1 MKSIALRS
9 ARRRPLKNL
18 QAEAAL
24 FRGRALAG
32 FLIIAAALL
41 ILSGWYFR
49 LQVIHNADYRDQAER
64 NRIKP
69 RPIVPARGLIY
80 DRAGRVLADN
90 GQAWRLELV
99 PDEVPD
105 LDGTLRRLGRIIAI
119 SSDDLDRFDKLRLAT
134 RGFRAVPLKL
144 GLSEHEVARFAIDR
158 HRFPGVDVTPYL
170 TRRYAYGDLFA
181 HVIGYVGRVDADDL
195 AKLGDNRYAV
205 LSQIGKGGLEHYYEP
220 QLRGEIGFEQVETNV
235 EGRAGRVLG
244 RQPAKPGRDLQLSI
258 DAELQ
263 RTTVEAFGD
272 HDGAAIAVDPRSG
285 EILAMVSLPSYDP
298 NLFVNGI
305 SHVDYAALTDNLS
318 KPLYNR
324 IVQGGTP
331 PGSTMK
337 PFVGL
342 AGLESGLRTP
352 ADRVLSTGEFHIPG
366 QSRGYR
372 DAEAGGAGSV
382 DLKAAIAQS
391 VNTYFYKLALDM
403 GIDRLDLYMTR
414 FGFGQRTGIDLSGE
428 STGVLPSPAWKQK
441 RFKQPWYIG
450 ETVIAGIGQGYWVV
464 TPLQL
469 VQGAES
475 LANNGLRQ
483 PLHLARAAR
492 NGFGATWQPLPQPA
506 AQIIASNPANLAAV
520 RAGMIEV
527 VSGAHGTARAIGV
540 NAPYLIAG
548 KTGTAETVGRK
559 GNISRDPKALP
570 LNLRHHSL
578 FIAYAPAND
587 PQIAVAVL
595 VEHGGFGATAA
606 APIARAMLDA
616 WLLRGTPIAQAS
628 LRAAETGKPQSANA
642 PQDVPDD
649 AVPVIAPV
657 GPVQRNDQ
665 Q

>member
-1 MKSIALRS
+1 M
-9 ARRRPLKNL
+9 KNL
-18 QAEAAL
+18 HAEAAL

-41 ILSGWYFR
+41 FLAGWYFR
-49 LQVIHNADYRDQAER
+49 LQVIHNADYRNQAER

-69 RPIVPARGLIY
+69 RPIVPARGLIF
-80 DRAGRVLADN
+80 DRAGRMLADN

-105 LDGTLRRLGRIIAI
+105 LNDSLRRLGRIIAI
-119 SSDDLDRFDKLRLAT
+119 SSDDLDRFDKLRRAT

-144 GLSEHEVARFAIDR
+144 GLSEDEVARFAIDR

-170 TRRYAYGDLFA
+170 TRRYPYGELFA

-195 AKLGDNRYAV
+195 TKLGDSRYAV
-205 LSQIGKGGLEHYYEP
+205 LSQIGKGGLENYYEP

-305 SHVDYAALTDNLS
+305 SHADYAALTYNLS

-331 PGSTMK
+331 PGSTVK
-337 PFVGL
+337 PFMAL

-352 ADRVLSTGEFHIPG
+352 SDRILSTGEFHIPG
-366 QSRGYR
+366 QARGYR
-372 DAEAGGAGSV
+372 DAEAGGVGWV
-382 DLKAAIAQS
+382 DLKASIAQS
-391 VNTYFYKLALDM
+391 VNTYYYQLALDM
-403 GIDRLDLYMTR
+403 GIARFDQYMSR
-414 FGFGQRTGIDLSGE
+414 YGFGQRTGIDIAGE
-428 STGVLPSPAWKQK
+428 STGVLPSPEWKRK
-441 RFKQPWYIG
+441 RFKQPWYVG
-450 ETVIAGIGQGYWVV
+450 ETVIAGIGQGFWVV

-469 VQGAES
+469 AQGIES
-475 LANNGLRQ
+475 LANNGVRQ
-483 PLHLARAAR
+483 RLHLVRATR
-492 NGFGATWQPLPQPA
+492 GGFQASWQLLPQPPGVA
-506 AQIIASNPANLAAV
+506 IATDQAHLAAV
-520 RAGMIEV
+520 REGMIEV

-548 KTGTAETVGRK
+548 KTGTAQTVGRK
-559 GNISRDPKALP
+559 GNISRDPHSLP
-570 LNLRHHSL
+570 LNLRHQAL
-578 FIAYAPAND
+578 FIAYAPADN
-587 PQIAVAVL
+587 PRIAVAVL

-616 WLLRGTPIAQAS
+616 WLLHGTPMAQAS
-628 LRAAETGKPQSANA
+628 LQAAITGKPRARAA

-649 AVPVIAPV
+649 AIPAIAPV
-657 GPVQRNDQ
+657 EPETRNLQ

>member
-9 ARRRPLKNL
+9 ARRRPLKN
-18 QAEAAL
+18 QHAEAAL
-24 FRGRALAG
+24 FRSRALAG

-41 ILSGWYFR
+41 FLIGWYFR
-49 LQVIHNADYRDQAER
+49 LQVIHNADYRNQAER

-80 DRAGRVLADN
+80 DRAGRLLADN
-90 GQAWRLELV
+90 GQAWRLELI

-105 LDGTLRRLGRIIAI
+105 LNATLRRLGRIIAI

-144 GLSEHEVARFAIDR
+144 GLSEDEVARFAIDR
-158 HRFPGVDVTPYL
+158 HLFPGVDVTPYL
-170 TRRYAYGDLFA
+170 TRRYPYGDLFA

-195 AKLGDNRYAV
+195 SKLGDNRYAV

-244 RQPAKPGRDLQLSI
+244 RQPAKPGRDLQLSV

-263 RTTVEAFGD
+263 RITVEAFGD

-285 EILAMVSLPSYDP
+285 EILAMVSLPAYDP

-305 SHVDYAALTDNLS
+305 SHADYAALTDNLS

-352 ADRVLSTGEFHIPG
+352 SDRVLSTGEFHIPG
-366 QSRGYR
+366 QARGYR

-403 GIDRLDLYMTR
+403 GIERFDLYMTR
-414 FGFGQRTGIDLSGE
+414 FGFGQRTGIDIAGE
-428 STGVLPSPAWKQK
+428 TPGVMPSPEWKRK
-441 RFKQPWYIG
+441 RFKQPWYVG

-469 VQGAES
+469 VQGVES
-475 LANNGLRQ
+475 LADNGVRRQ
-483 PLHLARAAR
+483 LHLARASR
-492 NGFGATWQPLPQPA
+492 GGFEASWQPLPQPA
-506 AQIIASNPANLAAV
+506 GVTIASNAVNLAAV

-628 LRAAETGKPQSANA
+628 LQAAISGKPQSANA
-642 PQDVPDD
+642 PLDVPDD
-649 AVPVIAPV
+649 AVQVFAPV
-657 GPVQRNDQ
+657 EPASRNIQ

>member
-1 MKSIALRS
+1 MRS
-9 ARRRPLKNL
+9 TRQRALKN
-18 QAEAAL
+18 QHAEAAL
-24 FRGRALAG
+24 FRRRAMTG

-41 ILSGWYFR
+41 VLAGWYFR
-49 LQVIHNADYRDQAER
+49 LQVIHNADYLNQAER

-69 RPIVPARGLIY
+69 RPIPPARGLIF
-80 DRAGRVLADN
+80 DRAGRLLADN

-105 LDGTLRRLGRIIAI
+105 LNDTLRRLGRIIAI
-119 SSDDLDRFDKLRLAT
+119 SSDDLDRFDKLRQAT

-144 GLSEHEVARFAIDR
+144 GLNEAEVARFAIDR
-158 HRFPGVDVTPYL
+158 QRFPGVDVMPYL
-170 TRRYAYGDLFA
+170 TRHYPYGDLFA

-195 AKLGDNRYAV
+195 AKLGDSRYAV

-244 RQPAKPGRDLQLSI
+244 RQPATPGHDLQLSI

-263 RTTVEAFGD
+263 RITVEAFGD

-305 SHVDYAALTDNLS
+305 STVDYAALTDNLS

-331 PGSTMK
+331 PGSTVK
-337 PFVGL
+337 PFIAL

-352 ADRVLSTGEFHIPG
+352 SDRVLSTGEFHIPG
-366 QSRGYR
+366 QARGYR
-372 DAEAGGAGSV
+372 DAEAGGVGWV

-403 GIDRLDLYMTR
+403 GIDRFDQYMTR
-414 FGFGQRTGIDLSGE
+414 YGFGQRTGIDLSGE
-428 STGVLPSPAWKQK
+428 SLGVLPSPEWKRK
-441 RFKQPWYIG
+441 RFKQPWYVG

-475 LANNGLRQ
+475 LANNGVRQ
-483 PLHLARAAR
+483 PLHLARASRA
-492 NGFGATWQPLPQPA
+492 GFDAAWQPLRQPPGVT
-506 AQIIASNPANLAAV
+506 IATNQANLAAV

-527 VSGAHGTARAIGV
+527 VNGAHGTARAIGV
-540 NAPYLIAG
+540 HVPYLIAG

-559 GNISRDPKALP
+559 GNISRDPHALP
-570 LNLRHHSL
+570 LNLRHHAL

-616 WLLRGTPIAQAS
+616 WLLRGTPTAQAS
-628 LRAAETGKPQSANA
+628 LQAARTGKPMSATA

-649 AVPVIAPV
+649 VPVAVPVPTDPAT
-657 GPVQRNDQ
+657 RNSPR
-665 Q
+665 